1 MLDITRFLSTIF
13 PFQFL
18 LILKNSEKPVLKLVI
33 SYKKGNVSKE
43 WRNFAEDRRRSVIKV
58 HFIALACTIFAKYT
72 EKNII
77 RKMKKLSIVLLL
89 CCQCLAALA
98 GEPLSL
104 DSCRAMALRLSLI
117 HI

>member
-43 WRNFAEDRRRSVIKV
+43 WRNFAEDRRRSAIKV
-58 HFIALACTIFAKYT
+58 NFIALACTIFAEDNQKTY
-72 EKNII
+72 I
-77 RKMKKLSIVLLL
+77 
-89 CCQCLAALA
+89 
-98 GEPLSL
+98 
-104 DSCRAMALRLSLI
+104 
-117 HI
+117 